1 MPTLLSLPPELLLS
15 IADHLAPDAVL
26 SLHLTHPTF
35 SRTLPP
41 LPRLRAADLPR
52 CARLAIR
59 AHLAPTPSP
68 HDPDPDP
75 APSPHRRCALCK
87 ALYPAPLF
95 GSASSP
101 ACLPPRDAG
110 GRARAAEVVRLPD
123 GVCAWHVG
131 RLTRVVRTGGGAG
144 EEARRNEWVG
154 RVSRMCM
161 HCGVVEGW
169 ARCGCGCRSCGW
181 REARTYTR
189 YLDNARECCTFAFWR
204 KGGAGE
210 GEEDGELFVR
220 ETCRGDGECVRGEGR
235 GWDGGSRGI
244 PACFTRERG
253 LIAADHTAPTTIIN
267 LPVRFE
273 DEGSQRKAE

>member
-35 SRTLPP
+35 RRTLPP

-68 HDPDPDP
+68 HDPDP
-75 APSPHRRCALCK
+75 APPPHRRCALCK

-154 RVSRMCM
+154 RVGRMCM

-204 KGGAGE
+204 KGGVGE

-220 ETCRGDGECVRGEGR
+220 ETCRGD
-235 GWDGGSRGI
+235 
-244 PACFTRERG
+244 
-253 LIAADHTAPTTIIN
+253 DHTAPTTIIN

-273 DEGSQRKAE
+273 DEGPQRKTE